1 MGSDGLMPRRTAIL
15 SICLLLGLTVCN
27 ISCKFRFDSPPVLQN
42 PTPESMTVVWA
53 VSHRAVGWVDYGET
67 QALGKRAVNSRYGL
81 LQMDSP
87 ALSVRLENLKPG
99 TTYYYRV
106 GAAQTDFK
114 WLVGG
119 GSIHRGPEIMD
130 ETRCFATPSVE
141 AKEASLAVIND
152 THERA
157 DTLKLL
163 FAALARQPADFTVWN
178 GDLFNTV
185 DSPEQI
191 VRQVLRPTGAPYAA
205 QRPVFF
211 VPGNHDR
218 RGQAAHGGML
228 SNFCTPWSEGPLGYN
243 FLLRQ
248 GPLAL
253 IGMDTGEDKE
263 DDHPYLARTT
273 DFKAYRLAQQTW
285 LEKAV
290 QSNDFRTAPF
300 KVAVFHIPLYGAW
313 SSALHRQEWGEIL
326 SKAGVQLIICG
337 HDHQYRYDAPTREH
351 AFGQLVGGGPSRA
364 EATLILVHATSE
376 ELTARMLD
384 LSGGEL
390 WAGTFRAGATTN

>member
-1 MGSDGLMPRRTAIL
+1 MPRRTASL
-15 SICLLLGLTVCN
+15 SACLLLGLTACN
-27 ISCKFRFDSPPVLQN
+27 IPCKLRFDSPPVLQN

-99 TTYYYRV
+99 TIYYYRV

-119 GSIHRGPEIMD
+119 GTIRRGPEIMA
-130 ETRCFATPSVE
+130 ETRWFTTPSVE

-157 DTLKLL
+157 GTLKLL
-163 FAALARQPADFTVWN
+163 FSALARQPADFTVWN

-185 DSPEQI
+185 DSPEQM
-191 VRQVLRPTGAPYAA
+191 VRQILQPTGAPYAA
-205 QRPVFF
+205 QRPVIF

-218 RGQAAHGGML
+218 RGQAARGGML
-228 SNFCTPWSEGPLGYN
+228 SNFCTPWNEGPLGYN
-243 FLLRQ
+243 FVLRQ
-248 GPLAL
+248 GPMAV

-263 DDHPYLARTT
+263 DVHPYLANTT
-273 DFKAYRLAQQTW
+273 DFKAYRLAQRTW

-290 QSNDFRTAPF
+290 QSNEFRTAPC
-300 KVAVFHIPLYGAW
+300 KLAVFHIPLYGAW
-313 SSALHRQEWGEIL
+313 SSPLHRQEWGEIL

-337 HDHQYRYDAPTREH
+337 HDHKYRYDAPTREH
-351 AFGQLVGGGPSRA
+351 SFGQLVGGGPSRA
-364 EATLILVHATSE
+364 EATLILAQATVKG
-376 ELTARMLD
+376 LTARMSSLD
-384 LSGGEL
+384 GTEL
-390 WAGTFRAGATTN
+390 WSGKFPTKATTQNQ